1 MCRPLCI
8 NVMVILFV
16 IKKIVFINLI
26 SKIVCLYKYV
36 PDEISYNETKKLNR
50 RGNYRNKAAEFRN
63 YVLTHFVSLV
73 KIFLIF
79 FHYCFNV
86 TVLLQ
91 TRDEV

>member
-1 MCRPLCI
+1 
-8 NVMVILFV
+8 MVILFV

-26 SKIVCLYKYV
+26 SKIVCLYNYV

-50 RGNYRNKAAEFRN
+50 RSNKAAEFSN